1 MTPAR
6 KQTFISSLG
15 LCTAYWLF
23 PVEGS
28 TVLAAP
34 PHQPQDEAV
43 RDQIAEEALLQY
55 YNPLAALEDIKPL
68 KQSKK
73 PLTHTIKSGDTLS
86 EIAKQYNLTT
96 EQLARFNQISNIDV
110 IRAGQTLNIP
120 YRSKEIRVDDAQDV
134 QSIAKEYKVSTKL
147 IEHLNPDISHTDGEL
162 YMGQVVA
169 IPERIEQKKASTQQ
183 KQPQQKPDEKKSD
196 GIRLA
201 TRSEAATTQA
211 AAETFSG
218 SFAWPTGGQITSQYG
233 MRNGRMHQG
242 IDIWNAQKG
251 ETPIKAAA
259 AGVVSRAGHDG
270 NYGNLVV
277 IDHGDGWSTY
287 YAHLRVI
294 QVSKGQ
300 QVDAGSRLGY
310 MGQSGNATGFHLHF
324 EVRKNEESIDP
335 LNVLP

>member
-1 MTPAR
+1 MTPTR

-34 PHQPQDEAV
+34 THPPQDSEAV
-43 RDQIAEEALLQY
+43 RDQIAEVALLQY

-73 PLTHTIKSGDTLS
+73 PLTYTVKSGDTLS
-86 EIAKQYNLTT
+86 EIAKQYNLST
-96 EQLARFNQISNIDV
+96 EQLARFNHISNIDV

-120 YRSKEIRVDDAQDV
+120 YRSKEIRVGDAQDL
-134 QSIAKEYKVSTKL
+134 QSIAKKYKVPIAFVEK
-147 IEHLNPDISHTDGEL
+147 LNPDISRTDGEL

-169 IPERIEQKKASTQQ
+169 VPERIKQKKQPIQQ
-183 KQPQQKPDEKKSD
+183 QRPQQKSD

-201 TRSEAATTQA
+201 TRSEAATAQ
-211 AAETFSG
+211 AETATFAG
-218 SFAWPTGGQITSQYG
+218 SFAWPAGGQITSQYG

-251 ETPIKAAA
+251 QTPIKAAA

-300 QVDAGSRLGY
+300 QVDAGSQLGY
-310 MGQSGNATGFHLHF
+310 MGQSGNATGYHLHF
-324 EVRKNEESIDP
+324 EVRKNEESMNP